1 MAASDTRT
9 TVIHNKFATLLQT
22 RSSLGKRQ
30 RGGATIVCDYLN
42 YCRCFS
48 HSSATHIYLQMS
60 GLTNLGTTKS
70 SMNWCR
76 HCSVNSSLPS
86 AFRVAQGSNPK
97 RSIDAVRNLII
108 NWINAPVCL
117 LNLSSK
123 LLDLVHNVP
132 GTILS
137 QQMNNFPRHLGK
149 APL

>member
-42 YCRCFS
+42 YCICFS
-48 HSSATHIYLQMS
+48 HSNTTHIYLQMS

-76 HCSVNSSLPS
+76 HCSVDSSVPS
-86 AFRVAQGSNPK
+86 PYRVAQGSNPK

-123 LLDLVHNVP
+123 LLDLVHDVP
-132 GTILS
+132 WDNIITANEQFSKRLS
-137 QQMNNFPRHLGK
+137 NC
-149 APL
+149 